1 MERIEAMMRQGAG
14 LWLALALTLLLAL
27 PGFFSLP
34 PVDRDEVLF
43 AQSSAQMLASGDPVD
58 IRFAD
63 QVRYKKPVGI
73 YWVQSVLAFLTGQ
86 PQAIQ
91 SYRLA
96 SVLGGLIAVGF
107 TYGMA
112 RRVMAPA
119 GACLAAVMLGSCFI
133 LGAEMRLAKTD
144 AFLLGSIAAAG
155 FVLARLW
162 LPAGR
167 GQPVALAWPYAVLF
181 WVALAVQ
188 VLVKGPIGP
197 LVTLPLLA
205 GLCLLRRDL
214 AILRALRPLRGLALF
229 AALVLP
235 WVIAITIRSD
245 GAFWTASVG
254 EDMLAKVGSAK
265 ESHGAPPGSYL
276 LALWLTFWPA
286 AILFGT
292 VLPALWRARRDPLVV
307 FAALWALPFWAV
319 FEATPTKLIHY
330 TMPAYPMLAILAA
343 WAFTTRGAGNRWV
356 ARGLALVPFLLLG
369 ALAYGAREV
378 GGRLAWTYV
387 AGGLGLVAAVV
398 FLLGSVARARIGAAT
413 LALAC
418 CGFALSFA
426 FYPTLARMPVL
437 WPAPAIAALARPDCR
452 LVVAGFNEPSLVFL
466 TQNRAIRATADE
478 ARAEWAKPGCITAV
492 IESRVAKDYTPDA
505 APRSTLRGIAL
516 GNGRKLEL
524 SVFSRP

>member
-1 MERIEAMMRQGAG
+1 MERLDNLMRQGAG
-14 LWLALALTLLLAL
+14 LWLALLLTLLLAL

-43 AQSSAQMLASGDPVD
+43 AQSSAQMLASGDIVD

-73 YWVQSVLAFLTGQ
+73 YWVQSGLAFLTGQ

-96 SVLGGLIAVGF
+96 SLIGGLIAVGF

-112 RRVMAPA
+112 RRVLPA
-119 GACLAAVMLGSCFI
+119 QGATLAAVLLGSCFI

-144 AFLLGSIAAAG
+144 AFLLGSITAAG

-167 GQPVALAWPYAVLF
+167 GQSVVLPLPHALLF

-214 AILRALRPLRGLALF
+214 AIWRALRPWRGLALF
-229 AALVLP
+229 ALLVLP
-235 WVIAITIRSD
+235 WVVAITLRSE

-254 EDMLAKVGSAK
+254 EDMLAKVGQAK

-276 LALWLTFWPA
+276 AALWLTFWPA
-286 AILFGT
+286 AILFGAA
-292 VLPALWRARRDPLVV
+292 LPALWRARRDPVVV
-307 FAALWALPFWAV
+307 FAALWAVPFWV
-319 FEATPTKLIHY
+319 LFELTPTKLIHY
-330 TMPAYPMLAILAA
+330 TMPTYPVLATLAA
-343 WAFTTRGAGNRWV
+343 WAFSRHGAGSRWI
-356 ARGLALVPFLLLG
+356 ARGLAVVPFVLLA
-369 ALAYGAREV
+369 ALVYGAQTV
-378 GGRLAWTYV
+378 GGALAWTYY
-387 AGGLGLVAAVV
+387 AGGLALLAAVV
-398 FLLGSVARARIGAAT
+398 FLLAAMQRGRIGAAT
-413 LALAC
+413 LGFAAC
-418 CGFALSFA
+418 GLALSFA

-437 WPAPAIAALARPDCR
+437 WPAPAIAALERDGCR
-452 LVVAGFNEPSLVFL
+452 LVVAGFAEPSLVFL
-466 TQNRAIRATADE
+466 TQNRAIRTDGAGA
-478 ARAEWAKPGCITAV
+478 AAEWAKPGCIVAV
-492 IESRVAKDYTPDA
+492 VEARQMQAF
-505 APRSTLRGIAL
+505 APAQPPAQTLKAIAL
-516 GNGRKLEL
+516 GNGRKLDL